1 MIKLCSNSFNDEYQ
15 TITTSKNVTVN
26 GVLKTIHDIECEQCP
41 TCKDIIFTH
50 QQSLD
55 LDKKRINF

>member
-55 LDKKRINF
+55 LDKNRINF